1 MLNVQTTA
9 PASGWHPA
17 MGSISGQAPQALKS
31 ISPLSPT
38 SSPADE
44 RWSDLKEV
52 RELLHFDGRLTGLDE
67 NMLFRRRRIKAGQ
80 SVFLMGQAFDGLY
93 VVRLGNLKTAITYD
107 DGGEHVLGFAMKGGL
122 LGIDGICKNQYRSEA
137 VALTDCDLIRL
148 PASELFS
155 SGRSCSDLERIA
167 YWAIS
172 REVVK
177 DQTSYA
183 LSHAAKSEV
192 RVARFIQL
200 QSECF
205 ASMGYSPR
213 SFTLPMTRRDI
224 GSYLGV
230 TLETVS
236 RALSA
241 LDHLG
246 ILKVVNRQIVI
257 NSSQALRDYE
267 G

>member
-1 MLNVQTTA
+1 V
-9 PASGWHPA
+9 
-17 MGSISGQAPQALKS
+17 
-31 ISPLSPT
+31 
-38 SSPADE
+38 
-44 RWSDLKEV
+44 
-52 RELLHFDGRLTGLDE
+52 
-67 NMLFRRRRIKAGQ
+67 
-80 SVFLMGQAFDGLY
+80 
-93 VVRLGNLKTAITYD
+93 
-107 DGGEHVLGFAMKGGL
+107 
-122 LGIDGICKNQYRSEA
+122 CKNQYRNEA

-148 PASELFS
+148 PSVDLFS
-155 SGRSCSDLERIA
+155 SNRSCNDLERIA

-172 REVVK
+172 REVVR
-177 DQTSYA
+177 DQNSYA
-183 LSHAAKSEV
+183 LSHSAKSEV

-200 QSECF
+200 QSESF
-205 ASMGYSPR
+205 AAMGYSPR

-246 ILKVVNRQIVI
+246 ILEVVNRQIAI
-257 NSSQALRDYE
+257 LSPQALREYE

>member
-1 MLNVQTTA
+1 MLNIETV
-9 PASGWHPA
+9 PLASQWHPS
-17 MGSISGQAPQALKS
+17 MGHSALK
-31 ISPLSPT
+31 
-38 SSPADE
+38 PATDE

-52 RELLHFDGRLTGLDE
+52 RELLQFDGRLSGLDD
-67 NMLFRRRRIKAGQ
+67 NLMFRRRRIKAGQ
-80 SVFLMGQAFDGLY
+80 SVFLMGQAFEGLY
-93 VVRLGNLKTAITYD
+93 VVRFGNLKTTITYD
-107 DGGEHVLGFAMKGGL
+107 DGGEHVLGFAVKGSL
-122 LGIDGICKNQYRSEA
+122 LGCDGVCKNQYRNEA

-148 PASELFS
+148 PSVDLFTS
-155 SGRSCSDLERIA
+155 NRSCNDLERIA

-172 REVVK
+172 REVVR
-177 DQTSYA
+177 DQNSYA
-183 LSHAAKSEV
+183 LSHSAKSEV

-200 QSECF
+200 QSESF
-205 ASMGYSPR
+205 AAMGYSPR
-213 SFTLPMTRRDI
+213 AFTLPMTRRDI

-246 ILKVVNRQIVI
+246 ILEVVNRQISI
-257 NSSQALRDYE
+257 LSPQALREYE

>member
-1 MLNVQTTA
+1 MFHVQTT
-9 PASGWHPA
+9 PLASGWHPA
-17 MGSISGQAPQALKS
+17 IGPSPLKS
-31 ISPLSPT
+31 NP
-38 SSPADE
+38 DE

-52 RELLHFDGRLTGLDE
+52 RELLHFDGRLTGLDD
-67 NMLFRRRRIKAGQ
+67 NLLFRRRRVKAGQ
-80 SVFLMGQAFDGLY
+80 SVFLMGQPFDGLY
-93 VVRLGNLKTAITYD
+93 VVRFGNLKTTITYD
-107 DGGEHVLGFAMKGGL
+107 DGGEHVLGFSVKGSL
-122 LGIDGICKNQYRSEA
+122 LGIDGICKNQYRNEA

-148 PASELFS
+148 PSAELFS

-172 REVVK
+172 REVVR

-200 QSECF
+200 QSESF
-205 ASMGYSPR
+205 AAMGYSPR
-213 SFTLPMTRRDI
+213 CFTLPMTRRDI

-241 LDHLG
+241 LDNLG
-246 ILKVVNRQIVI
+246 ILEVLNRQIVI
-257 NSSQALRDYE
+257 LSPQALRDYE